1 MDSIQTLSILESGRR
16 LDDTIASYKTCK
28 SFQEKKLLKKKI
40 HNIYTEYKNMMK
52 MFAESISNISSEKIK
67 LNRPDLTLPQ
77 LEQMVDLLNHNMD
90 SVETV
95 LKLYK
100 NLQALQSNTPAE
112 TTFFDDEEDILFE

>member
-1 MDSIQTLSILESGRR
+1 
-16 LDDTIASYKTCK
+16 
-28 SFQEKKLLKKKI
+28 
-40 HNIYTEYKNMMK
+40 MMK
-52 MFAESISNISSEKIK
+52 VFAESISNISSEKIK

-90 SVETV
+90 SIETV